1 MADQEEVQALLKR
14 FKLIVNGTN
23 ITDLHGHFYGANDQG
38 DIHDWE
44 YVTKR
49 GEKLIGQIKSEDVV
63 ELFDEASEVLLL
75 SGWELCDGI
84 SGTIT
89 YNADYPSNSNGSLI
103 LSASELEWSKP
114 HTQHFS

>member
-23 ITDLHGHFYGANDQG
+23 IREIQGHFYGANDQG
-38 DIHDWE
+38 DIHDWGHD
-44 YVTKR
+44 TKR
-49 GEKLIGQIKSEDVV
+49 GEKLIGQIKYDDVV
-63 ELFDEASEVLLL
+63 ELFNEASEVLLL

-89 YNADYPSNSNGSLI
+89 YNAEYETYPNGYLTVST
-103 LSASELEWSKP
+103 SKLVWTKP
-114 HTQHFS
+114 QNHLFH